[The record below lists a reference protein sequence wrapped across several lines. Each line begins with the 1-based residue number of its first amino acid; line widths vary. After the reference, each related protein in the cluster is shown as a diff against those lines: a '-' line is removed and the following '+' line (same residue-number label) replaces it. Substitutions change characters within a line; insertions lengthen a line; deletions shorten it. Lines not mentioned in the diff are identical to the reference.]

1 MILTEPTEEF
11 DDATDESKA
20 GQTIMSAPEGSSS
33 PSPSVSGLQ
42 LSGLRT
48 CGHSTVTDIPTRL
61 ALSVDASDH
70 FSSAF
75 LDGSHQFRLEGRLF
89 KVRIFRLLP
98 SYL

>member
-1 MILTEPTEEF
+1 MILPEPTEVF
-11 DDATDESKA
+11 DDATAESEA
-20 GQTIMSAPEGSSS
+20 GQTIMNASEGSSS
-33 PSPSVSGLQ
+33 PSPSVSGSP

-48 CGHSTVTDIPTRL
+48 RSHSTVSDIP
-61 ALSVDASDH
+61 AWSAPSVDAPHH